1 MGEKKL
7 HYKMY
12 KDGKKFVFAA
22 IATLSFFVFGGVST
36 VTVHADTTSGN
47 LTAATVNSTSDT
59 KNAVSSAA
67 TVASSSSDTKSAAQ
81 SAATVASSASDTK
94 SAAQSAAT
102 AVSSASDTK
111 SAAQSANSAT
121 DEEDTNKSTDS
132 TASSNASKA
141 ESVSDSKTSQDAQQT
156 SANSQSS
163 SQVSSSSSSAVSS
176 SETVTNNSSSN
187 ENNVV
192 AENSSSVAS
201 TALST
206 KDQNN
211 SAVANKKV
219 LAAAD
224 TQVDSWKIGD
234 ASRPRVDAVDVS
246 SYQDGMTQ
254 ANFNELKAKGVK
266 TVIVKVTQG
275 NNYTNPYASQEI
287 NYAQNAGLNIMV
299 YHYATFNSTDSA
311 KQEANYLLQ
320 KLNTLNLAKT
330 TRIFADM
337 EDVGTSSDDVKD
349 NLLNF
354 FNVLNAA
361 GYTDHAAYTYLN
373 YQYLAQVI
381 AAVGK
386 QNIWLAQYPY
396 TPSASNLK
404 NTDYGAWQDSSQTEL
419 SGYDGYLDSS
429 IDYDGLVVYQT
440 ANNGFIHQDAN
451 VYYYYENNTKVTGQ
465 KKINNYWYYFDD
477 ATGAMVTGFKSIA
490 NQNKTV
496 YYNSNGQMQYG
507 QQHLNGHWYLFD
519 NTTGAMQTGF
529 QKIANQHKTVYY
541 ANNGQMQYGQQH
553 LNGHWYLFDQK
564 TGAMQ
569 TGFKSI
575 ANQNKTVYYNSNGQ
589 MQYGQQH
596 LNGHWYLFDNTTGAM
611 QTGFQ
616 KIANQHKTVYYA
628 NNGQMQYGQQH
639 LNGHWYLF
647 DQKTGAMQ
655 TGFQFIT
662 SQNKLVYYDP
672 TGKMQYG
679 QQLIHGKRYNF
690 NQKTGALKVS
700 PGQNLIDGHWYLF
713 DSHGTM
719 QTGFQKITNQHK
731 TVYYANNGQMQYG
744 QQHLNGHWYLFDQ
757 KTGAMQTG
765 FKYISQQNKTVY
777 YNSQGQMQY
786 SWQKINNDQYYFD
799 PVNGSMATGKV
810 KIAGTTFDFS
820 NEGKLERLMAFR
832 NLLAQQINEKLNQ
845 KLDVNWQ
852 NTQDNYLAFSLH
864 DVAQLVAQGDLNAT
878 DQAVEQNL
886 LENDNLTGT
895 VAVYTTDITGDTVQ
909 IAADNGTTDFMD
921 WYQDQLKDTNWQSL
935 GVGGIIDLANKNS
948 WVAAYVL
955 YRPGQDTANQT
966 SSVTSKTSYEIT
978 ATYKNAGVTN
988 DVTEPLQAKQSVS
1001 SSDLNLTTTIP
1012 EKLLQGNSNSEF
1024 SQTDLE
1030 NIYQTLSG
1038 SSSAIEG
1045 NKTYYDSQGNPYH
1058 YEFWLA
1064 GQSATD
1070 KENNF
1075 VSINT
1080 GKKYGDQLLIQ
1091 LTATLVWGKPVS
1103 SDSTTTATGVPTS
1116 SMTAD
1121 QITAA
1126 YKNGTDTGLRYEG
1139 VTVKPIAGMTDDTI
1153 RGVDISSYIALQNAG
1168 VQFYDYNGK
1177 PADLVQVLHEAGVN
1191 YLRLRLWVDPLNAEN
1206 QTYSGG
1212 ASDEYNELQIAKE
1225 AAKYGMKVLLDFQY
1239 SDFWADPG
1247 KQVVPKAWEKE
1258 NSAEIA
1264 ESVYL
1269 YTRKTISDFKETGV
1283 EIGMV
1288 QIGNEI
1294 TNGVLGIIASRDAN
1308 ESYTNIWND
1317 NQKAGIISS
1326 YLNAGSKAVRKL
1338 APKAKVVIQLETPNV
1353 QKYSTIMTALKNN
1366 NVDYDVLGSS
1376 YYPFWSTNDNNGN
1389 GLGKGANTP
1398 NNLEAVEKMVRD
1410 NFGKEFVVLETGWT
1424 NSLQDADGTG
1434 NSIGSNQSSYAY
1446 ENSPQGQVDELESMY
1461 QAIVNQNGLGAFY
1474 WEPAWIPVKAGWS
1487 NWSYNDEMSD
1497 LYGTGWASKYAV
1509 GYAPNNVM
1517 YYNGKP
1523 AWGGTTWDNVSL
1535 FDDLGYPLQSLN
1547 VYKGMLSGYQTPTIS
1562 TSNINLQIDSIYD
1575 NGVKL
1580 KNGTLKVGDV
1590 LATNDTN
1597 LSSGVSD
1604 SALTGKWESKIG
1616 TTQLNKIAAQLNGN
1630 STAIIDSQTY
1640 YSTDGQAYH
1649 YEFWLSEGQ
1658 SSEQKEWNFVND
1670 NQNALYGSTLTAHVS
1685 ASLVWG
1691 PAKQELS

>member
-22 IATLSFFVFGGVST
+22 IATLSFFVFGGIPT

-59 KNAVSSAA
+59 KSAVSSAA
-67 TVASSSSDTKSAAQ
+67 TVASSS
-81 SAATVASSASDTK
+81 SDTK

-121 DEEDTNKSTDS
+121 DEEDTNKSTDI

-163 SQVSSSSSSAVSS
+163 SQFSSSSSSAVSS

-211 SAVANKKV
+211 SAVTNKKV

-254 ANFNELKAKGVK
+254 ANFNGLKAKGVK

-275 NNYTNPYASQEI
+275 N
-287 NYAQNAGLNIMV
+287 
-299 YHYATFNSTDSA
+299 
-311 KQEANYLLQ
+311 K
-320 KLNTLNLAKT
+320 
-330 TRIFADM
+330 
-337 EDVGTSSDDVKD
+337 
-349 NLLNF
+349 
-354 FNVLNAA
+354 
-361 GYTDHAAYTYLN
+361 
-373 YQYLAQVI
+373 
-381 AAVGK
+381 
-386 QNIWLAQYPY
+386 
-396 TPSASNLK
+396 
-404 NTDYGAWQDSSQTEL
+404 
-419 SGYDGYLDSS
+419 
-429 IDYDGLVVYQT
+429 LVVYQT

-451 VYYYYENNTKVTGQ
+451 VYYYENNTKVTGQ

-569 TGFKSI
+569 TGFK
-575 ANQNKTVYYNSNGQ
+575 
-589 MQYGQQH
+589 
-596 LNGHWYLFDNTTGAM
+596 
-611 QTGFQ
+611 
-616 KIANQHKTVYYA
+616 
-628 NNGQMQYGQQH
+628 
-639 LNGHWYLF
+639 
-647 DQKTGAMQ
+647 
-655 TGFQFIT
+655 
-662 SQNKLVYYDP
+662 
-672 TGKMQYG
+672 
-679 QQLIHGKRYNF
+679 
-690 NQKTGALKVS
+690 
-700 PGQNLIDGHWYLF
+700 
-713 DSHGTM
+713 
-719 QTGFQKITNQHK
+719 
-731 TVYYANNGQMQYG
+731 
-744 QQHLNGHWYLFDQ
+744 
-757 KTGAMQTG
+757 
-765 FKYISQQNKTVY
+765 YISQQNKTVY

-820 NEGKLERLMAFR
+820 NEGKLESLMAFR

-935 GVGGIIDLANKNS
+935 GIGGIIDLANKNS

-955 YRPGQDTANQT
+955 YRPGQDTANKT

-978 ATYKNAGVTN
+978 ATYKDAGVTN

-1139 VTVKPIAGMTDDTI
+1139 VTVKPIAGMTNDTI

-1326 YLNAGSKAVRKL
+1326 YLNAGSKAVREL

-1376 YYPFWSTNDNNGN
+1376 YYPFWSTNNNNGN

-1562 TSNINLQIDSIYD
+1562 TSNINLQIDNIYD
-1575 NGVKL
+1575 NGVEL
-1580 KNGTLKVGDV
+1580 KNGPLKVGDV

>member
-59 KNAVSSAA
+59 KSAVSSAA
-67 TVASSSSDTKSAAQ
+67 TVASSS
-81 SAATVASSASDTK
+81 
-94 SAAQSAAT
+94 
-102 AVSSASDTK
+102 SDTK

-211 SAVANKKV
+211 SAVTNKKV

-254 ANFNELKAKGVK
+254 ANFNGLKAKGVK

-275 NNYTNPYASQEI
+275 N
-287 NYAQNAGLNIMV
+287 
-299 YHYATFNSTDSA
+299 
-311 KQEANYLLQ
+311 K
-320 KLNTLNLAKT
+320 
-330 TRIFADM
+330 
-337 EDVGTSSDDVKD
+337 
-349 NLLNF
+349 
-354 FNVLNAA
+354 
-361 GYTDHAAYTYLN
+361 
-373 YQYLAQVI
+373 
-381 AAVGK
+381 
-386 QNIWLAQYPY
+386 
-396 TPSASNLK
+396 
-404 NTDYGAWQDSSQTEL
+404 
-419 SGYDGYLDSS
+419 
-429 IDYDGLVVYQT
+429 LVVYQT

-451 VYYYYENNTKVTGQ
+451 VYYYENNTKVTGQ

-569 TGFKSI
+569 TGF
-575 ANQNKTVYYNSNGQ
+575 
-589 MQYGQQH
+589 
-596 LNGHWYLFDNTTGAM
+596 
-611 QTGFQ
+611 
-616 KIANQHKTVYYA
+616 
-628 NNGQMQYGQQH
+628 
-639 LNGHWYLF
+639 
-647 DQKTGAMQ
+647 
-655 TGFQFIT
+655 QFIT
-662 SQNKLVYYDP
+662 SQNKLVYYNP

-719 QTGFQKITNQHK
+719 QTGFRKITNQHKTVYYANNGQMQYGQQEINNHWYLFDATTGAMQTGFQKIANQHK

-832 NLLAQQINEKLNQ
+832 NLLAQQINGKLNQ

-909 IAADNGTTDFMD
+909 IAADNCTTDFMD

-1326 YLNAGSKAVRKL
+1326 YLNAGSKAVREL

>member
-1 MGEKKL
+1 MEIKQR
-7 HYKMY
+7 YKMY
-12 KDGKKFVFAA
+12 KSGKNWAIAPLVFFGIALGFQAGVHNVFADET
-22 IATLSFFVFGGVST
+22 IQKPQVV
-36 VTVHADTTSGN
+36 N
-47 LTAATVNSTSDT
+47 LNSPVGDKKENSTSTDSQEDT
-59 KNAVSSAA
+59 
-67 TVASSSSDTKSAAQ
+67 
-81 SAATVASSASDTK
+81 ASDKDPIQTNGEEK
-94 SAAQSAAT
+94 
-102 AVSSASDTK
+102 V
-111 SAAQSANSAT
+111 AN
-121 DEEDTNKSTDS
+121 
-132 TASSNASKA
+132 
-141 ESVSDSKTSQDAQQT
+141 Q
-156 SANSQSS
+156 SQS
-163 SQVSSSSSSAVSS
+163 
-176 SETVTNNSSSN
+176 EKTVTTDAGSNQKKASFEENDGQADDQQQLKGKDQLNDETINNN
-187 ENNVV
+187 
-192 AENSSSVAS
+192 
-201 TALST
+201 
-206 KDQNN
+206 DQNN
-211 SAVANKKV
+211 RTQSDNVNDKQQNNDQNNRTQSDNVNDKQQNNDQNNRTQSDNV
-219 LAAAD
+219 NDKQQNNDQAA
-224 TQVDSWKIGD
+224 VDSQKDSNEALRNDLNKQQPSTRSLALKNDQPKQVKENGFWYLSDKNGHNLIG
-234 ASRPRVDAVDVS
+234 
-246 SYQDGMTQ
+246 
-254 ANFNELKAKGVK
+254 F
-266 TVIVKVTQG
+266 
-275 NNYTNPYASQEI
+275 
-287 NYAQNAGLNIMV
+287 
-299 YHYATFNSTDSA
+299 
-311 KQEANYLLQ
+311 
-320 KLNTLNLAKT
+320 
-330 TRIFADM
+330 
-337 EDVGTSSDDVKD
+337 
-349 NLLNF
+349 
-354 FNVLNAA
+354 
-361 GYTDHAAYTYLN
+361 
-373 YQYLAQVI
+373 
-381 AAVGK
+381 
-386 QNIWLAQYPY
+386 QNI
-396 TPSASNLK
+396 
-404 NTDYGAWQDSSQTEL
+404 QDQ
-419 SGYDGYLDSS
+419 
-429 IDYDGLVVYQT
+429 
-440 ANNGFIHQDAN
+440 NKR
-451 VYYYYENNTKVTGQ
+451 VYYNNRGQ
-465 KKINNYWYYFDD
+465 MQYGEQKISNNWYLFDNV
-477 ATGAMVTGFKSIA
+477 TGAMQTGFKYLSKGNKTVYYNEQGKMQKGQAKVADNWYLFDNITGARQTGFKRIA
-490 NQNKTV
+490 QQNKTV
-496 YYNSNGQMQYG
+496 YYNNVGQMQYG
-507 QQHLNGHWYLFD
+507 QQKIQNSWYLFD

-541 ANNGQMQYGQQH
+541 ANNGQMQYGQQQI
-553 LNGHWYLFDQK
+553 NNAWYLFDNT

-569 TGFKSI
+569 TGFQKI
-575 ANQNKTVYYNSNGQ
+575 ANQHKTVYYANNGQ
-589 MQYGQQH
+589 MQYGQQQI
-596 LNGHWYLFDNTTGAM
+596 NNAWYLFDKITGAM

-679 QQLIHGKRYNF
+679 QQLIHGKRYDF
-690 NQKTGALKVS
+690 NQKTGALKVL

-719 QTGFQKITNQHK
+719 QTGFQKIANQHKTVYYANNGQMQYGQQEINNHWYLFDATTGAMQTGLIELTKNQTPDGPK

-744 QQHLNGHWYLFDQ
+744 QQHLNGYWYLFDENS
-757 KTGAMQTG
+757 GAMQTG

-820 NEGKLERLMAFR
+820 NEGKLESLMAFR

-878 DQAVEQNL
+878 NQAVEQNL

-895 VAVYTTDITGDTVQ
+895 VAVYTADITGGTVQ

-921 WYQDQLKDTNWQSL
+921 WYQDQLKDTNWQAL
-935 GVGGIIDLANKNS
+935 GVGGIIDIANKNS

-955 YRPGQDTANQT
+955 YRTGQDTANQT

-1001 SSDLNLTTTIP
+1001 SSDLNLTTIIP

-1103 SDSTTTATGVPTS
+1103 SDSTTTATGVQTS

-1121 QITAA
+1121 QIAAA

-1326 YLNAGSKAVRKL
+1326 YLNAGSKAVREL
-1338 APKAKVVIQLETPNV
+1338 APKAKVVIQLETPNI

-1547 VYKGMLSGYQTPTIS
+1547 VYKGMLSGYQTPTTS

-1580 KNGTLKVGDV
+1580 KNGNLKVGDV

>member
-59 KNAVSSAA
+59 KSAVSSAA

-163 SQVSSSSSSAVSS
+163 SQFSSSSSSAVSS

-211 SAVANKKV
+211 SAVTNKKV

-254 ANFNELKAKGVK
+254 ANFNGLKAKGVK

-275 NNYTNPYASQEI
+275 N
-287 NYAQNAGLNIMV
+287 
-299 YHYATFNSTDSA
+299 
-311 KQEANYLLQ
+311 K
-320 KLNTLNLAKT
+320 
-330 TRIFADM
+330 
-337 EDVGTSSDDVKD
+337 
-349 NLLNF
+349 
-354 FNVLNAA
+354 
-361 GYTDHAAYTYLN
+361 
-373 YQYLAQVI
+373 
-381 AAVGK
+381 
-386 QNIWLAQYPY
+386 
-396 TPSASNLK
+396 
-404 NTDYGAWQDSSQTEL
+404 
-419 SGYDGYLDSS
+419 
-429 IDYDGLVVYQT
+429 LVVYQT

-451 VYYYYENNTKVTGQ
+451 VYYYENNTKVTGQ

-477 ATGAMVTGFKSIA
+477 ATGAMVP
-490 NQNKTV
+490 
-496 YYNSNGQMQYG
+496 
-507 QQHLNGHWYLFD
+507 
-519 NTTGAMQTGF
+519 
-529 QKIANQHKTVYY
+529 
-541 ANNGQMQYGQQH
+541 
-553 LNGHWYLFDQK
+553 
-564 TGAMQ
+564 
-569 TGFKSI
+569 GFKSI

-719 QTGFQKITNQHK
+719 QTGFRKITNQHK
-731 TVYYANNGQMQYG
+731 TVYYANNGQMQYGQQEINNHWYLFDATTGAMQTGFQKIANQHKTVYYANNGQMQHG

-765 FKYISQQNKTVY
+765 FKYISQQNKIVY

-955 YRPGQDTANQT
+955 YRPGQDTANKA

-978 ATYKNAGVTN
+978 ATYKDAGVTN

-1001 SSDLNLTTTIP
+1001 SSDLNLTTAIP

-1326 YLNAGSKAVRKL
+1326 YLNAGSKAVREL

>member
-22 IATLSFFVFGGVST
+22 IATLSFFIFGGVST

-59 KNAVSSAA
+59 KSAVSSAA

-163 SQVSSSSSSAVSS
+163 SQFSSSSSSAVSS

-211 SAVANKKV
+211 SAVTNKKV

-254 ANFNELKAKGVK
+254 ANFNGLKAKGVK

-275 NNYTNPYASQEI
+275 N
-287 NYAQNAGLNIMV
+287 
-299 YHYATFNSTDSA
+299 
-311 KQEANYLLQ
+311 K
-320 KLNTLNLAKT
+320 
-330 TRIFADM
+330 
-337 EDVGTSSDDVKD
+337 
-349 NLLNF
+349 
-354 FNVLNAA
+354 
-361 GYTDHAAYTYLN
+361 
-373 YQYLAQVI
+373 
-381 AAVGK
+381 
-386 QNIWLAQYPY
+386 
-396 TPSASNLK
+396 
-404 NTDYGAWQDSSQTEL
+404 
-419 SGYDGYLDSS
+419 
-429 IDYDGLVVYQT
+429 LVVYQT

-451 VYYYYENNTKVTGQ
+451 AYYYENNTKVTGQ

-569 TGFKSI
+569 TGFQKI
-575 ANQNKTVYYNSNGQ
+575 TNQHKTVYYTNNGQMQYGQQEINNHWYLFDATTGAMQTGFQKIANQHKTVYYANNGQ

-596 LNGHWYLFDNTTGAM
+596 LNGHWYLFDQKTGAMQTGFQKITNQHKTVYYANNGQIQYGQQEINNHWYLFDATTGAM

-719 QTGFQKITNQHK
+719 QTGFRKITNQHKTVYYANNGQMQYGQQEINNHWYLFDATTGAMQTGFQKIANQHK

-765 FKYISQQNKTVY
+765 FKYISQQNKIVY

-955 YRPGQDTANQT
+955 YRPGQDTANKT

-978 ATYKNAGVTN
+978 ATYKDAGVTN

-1326 YLNAGSKAVRKL
+1326 YLNAGSKAVREL

>member
-59 KNAVSSAA
+59 KSAVSSAA

-211 SAVANKKV
+211 SAVTNKKV

-254 ANFNELKAKGVK
+254 ANFNGLKAKGVK

-275 NNYTNPYASQEI
+275 N
-287 NYAQNAGLNIMV
+287 
-299 YHYATFNSTDSA
+299 
-311 KQEANYLLQ
+311 K
-320 KLNTLNLAKT
+320 
-330 TRIFADM
+330 
-337 EDVGTSSDDVKD
+337 
-349 NLLNF
+349 
-354 FNVLNAA
+354 
-361 GYTDHAAYTYLN
+361 
-373 YQYLAQVI
+373 
-381 AAVGK
+381 
-386 QNIWLAQYPY
+386 
-396 TPSASNLK
+396 
-404 NTDYGAWQDSSQTEL
+404 
-419 SGYDGYLDSS
+419 
-429 IDYDGLVVYQT
+429 LVVYQT

-451 VYYYYENNTKVTGQ
+451 VYYYENNTKVTGQ

-553 LNGHWYLFDQK
+553 LNGHWYLFNQK

-569 TGFKSI
+569 TGFQKI
-575 ANQNKTVYYNSNGQ
+575 TNQHKTVYYTNNGQ
-589 MQYGQQH
+589 MQYGQQEI
-596 LNGHWYLFDNTTGAM
+596 NNHWYLFDATTGAM

-616 KIANQHKTVYYA
+616 KIA
-628 NNGQMQYGQQH
+628 
-639 LNGHWYLF
+639 
-647 DQKTGAMQ
+647 
-655 TGFQFIT
+655 
-662 SQNKLVYYDP
+662 
-672 TGKMQYG
+672 
-679 QQLIHGKRYNF
+679 
-690 NQKTGALKVS
+690 
-700 PGQNLIDGHWYLF
+700 
-713 DSHGTM
+713 
-719 QTGFQKITNQHK
+719 NQHK

-820 NEGKLERLMAFR
+820 NEGKLESLMAFR

-1091 LTATLVWGKPVS
+1091 LTATLVLGKPVS

-1116 SMTAD
+1116 PMTAD

-1326 YLNAGSKAVRKL
+1326 YLNAGSKAVREL

-1376 YYPFWSTNDNNGN
+1376 YYPFWSTNNNNGN

-1497 LYGTGWASKYAV
+1497 LYSTGWASKYAV

>member
-59 KNAVSSAA
+59 KSAVSSAA

-163 SQVSSSSSSAVSS
+163 SQFSSSSSSAVSS

-211 SAVANKKV
+211 SAVTNKKV

-254 ANFNELKAKGVK
+254 ANFNGLKAKGVK

-275 NNYTNPYASQEI
+275 N
-287 NYAQNAGLNIMV
+287 
-299 YHYATFNSTDSA
+299 
-311 KQEANYLLQ
+311 K
-320 KLNTLNLAKT
+320 
-330 TRIFADM
+330 
-337 EDVGTSSDDVKD
+337 
-349 NLLNF
+349 
-354 FNVLNAA
+354 
-361 GYTDHAAYTYLN
+361 
-373 YQYLAQVI
+373 
-381 AAVGK
+381 
-386 QNIWLAQYPY
+386 
-396 TPSASNLK
+396 
-404 NTDYGAWQDSSQTEL
+404 
-419 SGYDGYLDSS
+419 
-429 IDYDGLVVYQT
+429 LVVYQT

-451 VYYYYENNTKVTGQ
+451 VYYYENNTKVTGQ

-541 ANNGQMQYGQQH
+541 ANNGQMQHGQQH

-569 TGFKSI
+569 TGFQKI
-575 ANQNKTVYYNSNGQ
+575 TNQHKTVYYTNNGQ
-589 MQYGQQH
+589 MQYGQQEI
-596 LNGHWYLFDNTTGAM
+596 NNHWYLFDATTGAM

-628 NNGQMQYGQQH
+628 NNGQMQHGQQH

-719 QTGFQKITNQHK
+719 QTGFRKITNQHKTVYYANNGQMQYGQQEINNHWYLFDATTGAMQTGFQKIANQHK

-765 FKYISQQNKTVY
+765 FKYISQQNKIVY

-955 YRPGQDTANQT
+955 YRPGQDTANKT

-978 ATYKNAGVTN
+978 ATYKDAGVTN

-1326 YLNAGSKAVRKL
+1326 YLNAGSKAVREL

>member
-59 KNAVSSAA
+59 KSAVSSAA

-163 SQVSSSSSSAVSS
+163 SQFSSSSSSAVSS

-192 AENSSSVAS
+192 AENSSSVTS

-211 SAVANKKV
+211 SAVTNKKV

-254 ANFNELKAKGVK
+254 ANFNGLKAKGVK

-275 NNYTNPYASQEI
+275 N
-287 NYAQNAGLNIMV
+287 
-299 YHYATFNSTDSA
+299 
-311 KQEANYLLQ
+311 K
-320 KLNTLNLAKT
+320 
-330 TRIFADM
+330 
-337 EDVGTSSDDVKD
+337 
-349 NLLNF
+349 
-354 FNVLNAA
+354 
-361 GYTDHAAYTYLN
+361 
-373 YQYLAQVI
+373 
-381 AAVGK
+381 
-386 QNIWLAQYPY
+386 
-396 TPSASNLK
+396 
-404 NTDYGAWQDSSQTEL
+404 
-419 SGYDGYLDSS
+419 
-429 IDYDGLVVYQT
+429 LVVYQT

-451 VYYYYENNTKVTGQ
+451 AYYYENNTKVTGQ

-569 TGFKSI
+569 TGFQKI
-575 ANQNKTVYYNSNGQ
+575 TNQHKTVYYANNGQ
-589 MQYGQQH
+589 MQYGQQEI
-596 LNGHWYLFDNTTGAM
+596 NNHWYLFDATTGAM

-662 SQNKLVYYDP
+662 SQNKLVYYNP

-719 QTGFQKITNQHK
+719 QTGFRKITNQHKTVYYANNGQMQYGQQEINNHWYLFDATTGAMQTGFQKIANQHK

-765 FKYISQQNKTVY
+765 FKYISQQNKIVY

-955 YRPGQDTANQT
+955 YRPGQDTANKT

-978 ATYKNAGVTN
+978 ATYKDAGVTN

-1326 YLNAGSKAVRKL
+1326 YLNAGSKAVREL

>member
-1 MGEKKL
+1 
-7 HYKMY
+7 
-12 KDGKKFVFAA
+12 
-22 IATLSFFVFGGVST
+22 
-36 VTVHADTTSGN
+36 
-47 LTAATVNSTSDT
+47 
-59 KNAVSSAA
+59 
-67 TVASSSSDTKSAAQ
+67 
-81 SAATVASSASDTK
+81 
-94 SAAQSAAT
+94 
-102 AVSSASDTK
+102 
-111 SAAQSANSAT
+111 
-121 DEEDTNKSTDS
+121 
-132 TASSNASKA
+132 
-141 ESVSDSKTSQDAQQT
+141 
-156 SANSQSS
+156 
-163 SQVSSSSSSAVSS
+163 
-176 SETVTNNSSSN
+176 
-187 ENNVV
+187 
-192 AENSSSVAS
+192 
-201 TALST
+201 
-206 KDQNN
+206 
-211 SAVANKKV
+211 
-219 LAAAD
+219 
-224 TQVDSWKIGD
+224 
-234 ASRPRVDAVDVS
+234 
-246 SYQDGMTQ
+246 
-254 ANFNELKAKGVK
+254 
-266 TVIVKVTQG
+266 
-275 NNYTNPYASQEI
+275 
-287 NYAQNAGLNIMV
+287 
-299 YHYATFNSTDSA
+299 
-311 KQEANYLLQ
+311 
-320 KLNTLNLAKT
+320 
-330 TRIFADM
+330 
-337 EDVGTSSDDVKD
+337 
-349 NLLNF
+349 
-354 FNVLNAA
+354 
-361 GYTDHAAYTYLN
+361 
-373 YQYLAQVI
+373 
-381 AAVGK
+381 
-386 QNIWLAQYPY
+386 
-396 TPSASNLK
+396 
-404 NTDYGAWQDSSQTEL
+404 
-419 SGYDGYLDSS
+419 
-429 IDYDGLVVYQT
+429 
-440 ANNGFIHQDAN
+440 
-451 VYYYYENNTKVTGQ
+451 
-465 KKINNYWYYFDD
+465 
-477 ATGAMVTGFKSIA
+477 
-490 NQNKTV
+490 
-496 YYNSNGQMQYG
+496 
-507 QQHLNGHWYLFD
+507 
-519 NTTGAMQTGF
+519 
-529 QKIANQHKTVYY
+529 
-541 ANNGQMQYGQQH
+541 
-553 LNGHWYLFDQK
+553 
-564 TGAMQ
+564 
-569 TGFKSI
+569 
-575 ANQNKTVYYNSNGQ
+575 

-655 TGFQFIT
+655 TGFQKIT
-662 SQNKLVYYDP
+662 NQHKTVYY
-672 TGKMQYG
+672 TNNGQMQYG

-719 QTGFQKITNQHK
+719 QTGFRKITNQHKTVYYANNGQMQYGQQEINNHWYLFDATTGAMQTGFQKIANQHK

-820 NEGKLERLMAFR
+820 NEGKLESLMAFR

-935 GVGGIIDLANKNS
+935 GIGGIIDLANKNS

-955 YRPGQDTANQT
+955 YRPGQDTANKT

-978 ATYKNAGVTN
+978 ATYKDAGVTN

-1139 VTVKPIAGMTDDTI
+1139 VTVKPIAGMTNDTI

-1326 YLNAGSKAVRKL
+1326 YLNAGSKAVREL

-1376 YYPFWSTNDNNGN
+1376 YYPFWSTNNNNGN

-1562 TSNINLQIDSIYD
+1562 TSNINLQIDNIYD
-1575 NGVKL
+1575 NGVEL
-1580 KNGTLKVGDV
+1580 KNGPLKVGDV

>member
-36 VTVHADTTSGN
+36 VAVHADTTSGN

-59 KNAVSSAA
+59 KSAVSSVA

-163 SQVSSSSSSAVSS
+163 SQVSSSSSSAESS

-211 SAVANKKV
+211 SAVTNKKV

-254 ANFNELKAKGVK
+254 ANFNGLKAKGVK

-275 NNYTNPYASQEI
+275 N
-287 NYAQNAGLNIMV
+287 
-299 YHYATFNSTDSA
+299 
-311 KQEANYLLQ
+311 K
-320 KLNTLNLAKT
+320 
-330 TRIFADM
+330 
-337 EDVGTSSDDVKD
+337 
-349 NLLNF
+349 
-354 FNVLNAA
+354 
-361 GYTDHAAYTYLN
+361 
-373 YQYLAQVI
+373 
-381 AAVGK
+381 
-386 QNIWLAQYPY
+386 
-396 TPSASNLK
+396 
-404 NTDYGAWQDSSQTEL
+404 
-419 SGYDGYLDSS
+419 
-429 IDYDGLVVYQT
+429 LVVYQT

-451 VYYYYENNTKVTGQ
+451 VYYYENNTKVTGQ

-496 YYNSNGQMQYG
+496 
-507 QQHLNGHWYLFD
+507 H
-519 NTTGAMQTGF
+519 
-529 QKIANQHKTVYY
+529 
-541 ANNGQMQYGQQH
+541 
-553 LNGHWYLFDQK
+553 
-564 TGAMQ
+564 
-569 TGFKSI
+569 
-575 ANQNKTVYYNSNGQ
+575 YNSNGQ

-655 TGFQFIT
+655 TGFQKITNQHKTVYYANNGQMQYGQQEINNHWYLFDATTGAMQTGFQKIANQHKTVYYANNGQMQYGQQHLNGHWYLFDQKTGAMQTGFQKITNQHKTVYYANNGQMQYGQQEINNHWYLFDATTGAMQTGFQKIANQHKTVYYANNGQMQYGQQHLNGHWYLFDQKTGAMQTGFQFIT
-662 SQNKLVYYDP
+662 SQNKLVYYNP

-719 QTGFQKITNQHK
+719 QTGFRKITNQHKTVYYANNGQMQYGQQEINNHWYLFDATTGAMQTGFQKIANQHK

-909 IAADNGTTDFMD
+909 IAADNCTTDFMD

-1326 YLNAGSKAVRKL
+1326 YLNAGSKAVREL

-1649 YEFWLSEGQ
+1649 YELWLSEGQ

>member
-59 KNAVSSAA
+59 KSAVSSAA
-67 TVASSSSDTKSAAQ
+67 TVASSS
-81 SAATVASSASDTK
+81 
-94 SAAQSAAT
+94 
-102 AVSSASDTK
+102 SDTK

-211 SAVANKKV
+211 SAVTNKKV

-254 ANFNELKAKGVK
+254 ANFNGLKAKGVK

-275 NNYTNPYASQEI
+275 N
-287 NYAQNAGLNIMV
+287 
-299 YHYATFNSTDSA
+299 
-311 KQEANYLLQ
+311 K
-320 KLNTLNLAKT
+320 
-330 TRIFADM
+330 
-337 EDVGTSSDDVKD
+337 
-349 NLLNF
+349 
-354 FNVLNAA
+354 
-361 GYTDHAAYTYLN
+361 
-373 YQYLAQVI
+373 
-381 AAVGK
+381 
-386 QNIWLAQYPY
+386 
-396 TPSASNLK
+396 
-404 NTDYGAWQDSSQTEL
+404 
-419 SGYDGYLDSS
+419 
-429 IDYDGLVVYQT
+429 LVVYQT

-451 VYYYYENNTKVTGQ
+451 VYYYENNTKVTGQ

-569 TGFKSI
+569 TGFQKI
-575 ANQNKTVYYNSNGQ
+575 TNQHKTVYYANNGQ
-589 MQYGQQH
+589 MQYGQQEI
-596 LNGHWYLFDNTTGAM
+596 NNHWYLFDATTGAM

-662 SQNKLVYYDP
+662 SQNKLVYYNP

-719 QTGFQKITNQHK
+719 QTGFRKITNQHKTVYYANNGQMQYGQQEINNHWYLFDATTGAMQTGFQKIANQHK

-909 IAADNGTTDFMD
+909 IAADNCTTDFMD

-1326 YLNAGSKAVRKL
+1326 YLNAGSKAVREL

>member
-1 MGEKKL
+1 MQYG
-7 HYKMY
+7 
-12 KDGKKFVFAA
+12 
-22 IATLSFFVFGGVST
+22 
-36 VTVHADTTSGN
+36 
-47 LTAATVNSTSDT
+47 
-59 KNAVSSAA
+59 
-67 TVASSSSDTKSAAQ
+67 Q
-81 SAATVASSASDTK
+81 
-94 SAAQSAAT
+94 
-102 AVSSASDTK
+102 
-111 SAAQSANSAT
+111 
-121 DEEDTNKSTDS
+121 
-132 TASSNASKA
+132 
-141 ESVSDSKTSQDAQQT
+141 
-156 SANSQSS
+156 
-163 SQVSSSSSSAVSS
+163 
-176 SETVTNNSSSN
+176 
-187 ENNVV
+187 
-192 AENSSSVAS
+192 
-201 TALST
+201 
-206 KDQNN
+206 
-211 SAVANKKV
+211 
-219 LAAAD
+219 
-224 TQVDSWKIGD
+224 
-234 ASRPRVDAVDVS
+234 
-246 SYQDGMTQ
+246 
-254 ANFNELKAKGVK
+254 
-266 TVIVKVTQG
+266 
-275 NNYTNPYASQEI
+275 QEI
-287 NYAQNAGLNIMV
+287 NNHWYLFD
-299 YHYATFNSTDSA
+299 AT
-311 KQEANYLLQ
+311 
-320 KLNTLNLAKT
+320 
-330 TRIFADM
+330 
-337 EDVGTSSDDVKD
+337 
-349 NLLNF
+349 
-354 FNVLNAA
+354 
-361 GYTDHAAYTYLN
+361 
-373 YQYLAQVI
+373 
-381 AAVGK
+381 
-386 QNIWLAQYPY
+386 
-396 TPSASNLK
+396 
-404 NTDYGAWQDSSQTEL
+404 
-419 SGYDGYLDSS
+419 
-429 IDYDGLVVYQT
+429 
-440 ANNGFIHQDAN
+440 
-451 VYYYYENNTKVTGQ
+451 
-465 KKINNYWYYFDD
+465 
-477 ATGAMVTGFKSIA
+477 TGAMQTGFQKIA
-490 NQNKTV
+490 NQHKTV
-496 YYNSNGQMQYG
+496 YYANNGQMQHG

-519 NTTGAMQTGF
+519 QKTGAMQTGFQKITNQHKTVYYANNGQMQYGQQEINNHWYLFDATTGAMQTGF

-569 TGFKSI
+569 TGFK
-575 ANQNKTVYYNSNGQ
+575 
-589 MQYGQQH
+589 
-596 LNGHWYLFDNTTGAM
+596 
-611 QTGFQ
+611 
-616 KIANQHKTVYYA
+616 
-628 NNGQMQYGQQH
+628 
-639 LNGHWYLF
+639 
-647 DQKTGAMQ
+647 
-655 TGFQFIT
+655 
-662 SQNKLVYYDP
+662 
-672 TGKMQYG
+672 
-679 QQLIHGKRYNF
+679 
-690 NQKTGALKVS
+690 
-700 PGQNLIDGHWYLF
+700 
-713 DSHGTM
+713 
-719 QTGFQKITNQHK
+719 
-731 TVYYANNGQMQYG
+731 
-744 QQHLNGHWYLFDQ
+744 
-757 KTGAMQTG
+757 
-765 FKYISQQNKTVY
+765 YISQQNKIVY

-955 YRPGQDTANQT
+955 YRPGQDTANKT

-978 ATYKNAGVTN
+978 ATYKDAGVTN

-1326 YLNAGSKAVRKL
+1326 YLNAGSKAVREL

>member
-59 KNAVSSAA
+59 KSAVSSAA
-67 TVASSSSDTKSAAQ
+67 TVASSSSDTKSAAQSAATVASSASDTKSAAQSAATAVSSASDTKSAAQ

-163 SQVSSSSSSAVSS
+163 SQFSSSSSSAVSS

-211 SAVANKKV
+211 SAVTNKKV

-254 ANFNELKAKGVK
+254 ANFNGLKAKGVK

-275 NNYTNPYASQEI
+275 N
-287 NYAQNAGLNIMV
+287 
-299 YHYATFNSTDSA
+299 
-311 KQEANYLLQ
+311 K
-320 KLNTLNLAKT
+320 
-330 TRIFADM
+330 
-337 EDVGTSSDDVKD
+337 
-349 NLLNF
+349 
-354 FNVLNAA
+354 
-361 GYTDHAAYTYLN
+361 
-373 YQYLAQVI
+373 
-381 AAVGK
+381 
-386 QNIWLAQYPY
+386 
-396 TPSASNLK
+396 
-404 NTDYGAWQDSSQTEL
+404 
-419 SGYDGYLDSS
+419 
-429 IDYDGLVVYQT
+429 LVVYQT

-451 VYYYYENNTKVTGQ
+451 VYYYENNTKVTGQ

-569 TGFKSI
+569 TGFQKI
-575 ANQNKTVYYNSNGQ
+575 TNQHKTAYYTNNGQ

-596 LNGHWYLFDNTTGAM
+596 LNGHWYLFDNTTGAMQTGFQKIANQHKTVYYANNGQMQHGQQHLNGHWYLFDQKTGAMQTGFQFITSQNKLVYYDLTGKMQYGQQLIHGKRYNFNQKTGALKVSPGQNLIDGHWYLFDSHGTMQTGFRKITNQHKTVYYANNGQMQYGQQEINNHWYLFDATTGAM

-655 TGFQFIT
+655 TGF
-662 SQNKLVYYDP
+662 
-672 TGKMQYG
+672 
-679 QQLIHGKRYNF
+679 
-690 NQKTGALKVS
+690 
-700 PGQNLIDGHWYLF
+700 
-713 DSHGTM
+713 
-719 QTGFQKITNQHK
+719 
-731 TVYYANNGQMQYG
+731 
-744 QQHLNGHWYLFDQ
+744 
-757 KTGAMQTG
+757 
-765 FKYISQQNKTVY
+765 KYISQQNKIVY

-955 YRPGQDTANQT
+955 YRPGQDTANKT

-978 ATYKNAGVTN
+978 ATYKDAGVTN

-1326 YLNAGSKAVRKL
+1326 YLNAGSKAVREL

-1434 NSIGSNQSSYAY
+1434 NSIGSKQSSYAY

-1547 VYKGMLSGYQTPTIS
+1547 VYKGMLSEYQTPTIS

>member
-1 MGEKKL
+1 MWEKKV

-12 KDGKKFVFAA
+12 KAGKNWIFAA
-22 IATLSFFVFGGVST
+22 LMAGILLGGISNLTNAST
-36 VTVHADTTSGN
+36 VRGDT
-47 LTAATVNSTSDT
+47 
-59 KNAVSSAA
+59 VSSAVQA
-67 TVASSSSDTKSAAQ
+67 ETSSSETSSAAQ
-81 SAATVASSASDTK
+81 
-94 SAAQSAAT
+94 
-102 AVSSASDTK
+102 VSSKTD
-111 SAAQSANSAT
+111 NEMAT
-121 DEEDTNKSTDS
+121 EK
-132 TASSNASKA
+132 
-141 ESVSDSKTSQDAQQT
+141 SDSD
-156 SANSQSS
+156 
-163 SQVSSSSSSAVSS
+163 SSSSADSVKDVSS
-176 SETVTNNSSSN
+176 STNQKNSTS
-187 ENNVV
+187 
-192 AENSSSVAS
+192 AS
-201 TALST
+201 TAKTIISETSSSQQVTDDKNST
-206 KDQNN
+206 SSSTADQQSNAIQQSDKN
-211 SAVANKKV
+211 VTSNAVNKSTIGTEKTTSSQNDNVKKV
-219 LAAAD
+219 MAMALKN
-224 TQVDSWKIGD
+224 DSSKQI
-234 ASRPRVDAVDVS
+234 
-246 SYQDGMTQ
+246 T
-254 ANFNELKAKGVK
+254 
-266 TVIVKVTQG
+266 
-275 NNYTNPYASQEI
+275 NNYQ
-287 NYAQNAGLNIMV
+287 
-299 YHYATFNSTDSA
+299 
-311 KQEANYLLQ
+311 
-320 KLNTLNLAKT
+320 
-330 TRIFADM
+330 
-337 EDVGTSSDDVKD
+337 
-349 NLLNF
+349 
-354 FNVLNAA
+354 
-361 GYTDHAAYTYLN
+361 
-373 YQYLAQVI
+373 
-381 AAVGK
+381 
-386 QNIWLAQYPY
+386 
-396 TPSASNLK
+396 
-404 NTDYGAWQDSSQTEL
+404 
-419 SGYDGYLDSS
+419 
-429 IDYDGLVVYQT
+429 
-440 ANNGFIHQDAN
+440 
-451 VYYYYENNTKVTGQ
+451 Q
-465 KKINNYWYYFDD
+465 KKIGNYWYLVDD
-477 ATGAMVTGFKSIA
+477 SGKYLVGFQKIA
-490 NQNKTV
+490 NQHKTV
-496 YYNSNGQMQYG
+496 YYANNGQMQYG
-507 QQHLNGHWYLFD
+507 QQQINNAWYLFD

-541 ANNGQMQYGQQH
+541 ANNGQMQYGQQQI
-553 LNGHWYLFDQK
+553 NN
-564 TGAMQ
+564 A
-569 TGFKSI
+569 
-575 ANQNKTVYYNSNGQ
+575 
-589 MQYGQQH
+589 
-596 LNGHWYLFDNTTGAM
+596 WYLFDNTTGAM

-679 QQLIHGKRYNF
+679 QQLIHGKRYDF
-690 NQKTGALKVS
+690 NQKTGALKVL

-744 QQHLNGHWYLFDQ
+744 QQEINNHWYLFDATTGAMQ
-757 KTGAMQTG
+757 TGLIELTKNQTPDGPKTVYYANNGQMQYGQQRLNNHWYFFKENTGAMQVGFVSLTKQETSDGPKTVYYNLQGQMIYGQQHLNGYWYLFDENSGAMQTG

-820 NEGKLERLMAFR
+820 NEGKLESLMAFR

-1239 SDFWADPG
+1239 SDFWADPAT
-1247 KQVVPKAWEKE
+1247 QIVPKAWKNE
-1258 NSAEIA
+1258 NSSEL
-1264 ESVYL
+1264 EKSLYL
-1269 YTRKTISDFKETGV
+1269 YTSKIVQDFKNTGV
-1283 EIGMV
+1283 QIGMA

-1294 TNGVLGIIASRDAN
+1294 TKGFLGTNGA
-1308 ESYTNIWND
+1308 NIWN
-1317 NQKAGIISS
+1317 NQENAKQISN
-1326 YLNAGSKAVRKL
+1326 YLNSASSAIKKISPSTLVAIHFESPYLTNYSKL
-1338 APKAKVVIQLETPNV
+1338 MDI
-1353 QKYSTIMTALKNN
+1353 LKNN
-1366 NVDYDVLGSS
+1366 NVVYDVLGSS
-1376 YYPFWSTNDNNGN
+1376 YYPFWGSENNPEN
-1389 GLGKGANTP
+1389 IASI
-1398 NNLEAVEKMVRD
+1398 EKMVLD
-1410 NFGKEFVVLETGWT
+1410 KYNKKFVILETAWL
-1424 NSLQDADGTG
+1424 NSLNDADGTA
-1434 NSIGSNQSSYAY
+1434 NNIGSNPGHYDI
-1446 ENSPQGQVDELESMY
+1446 SPQGQVDEIISLYKGILS
-1461 QAIVNQNGLGAFY
+1461 QPNGLGAFY
-1474 WEPAWIPVKAGWS
+1474 WEPEWIPVKAGWS
-1487 NWSYNDEMSD
+1487 NWQYNKEISA
-1497 LYGTGWASKYAV
+1497 LYGTGWSSVNSK
-1509 GYAPNNVM
+1509 GYYPDSKL
-1517 YYNGKP
+1517 YYQGNP
-1523 AWGGTTWDNVSL
+1523 TWGGTSWDNMTL

-1547 VYKGMLSGYQTPTIS
+1547 VYKGMLSGYQTPTTS

>member
-59 KNAVSSAA
+59 KSAVSSAA

-163 SQVSSSSSSAVSS
+163 SQFSSSSSSAVSS

-211 SAVANKKV
+211 SAVTNKKV

-254 ANFNELKAKGVK
+254 ANFNGLKAKGVK

-275 NNYTNPYASQEI
+275 N
-287 NYAQNAGLNIMV
+287 
-299 YHYATFNSTDSA
+299 
-311 KQEANYLLQ
+311 K
-320 KLNTLNLAKT
+320 
-330 TRIFADM
+330 
-337 EDVGTSSDDVKD
+337 
-349 NLLNF
+349 
-354 FNVLNAA
+354 
-361 GYTDHAAYTYLN
+361 
-373 YQYLAQVI
+373 
-381 AAVGK
+381 
-386 QNIWLAQYPY
+386 
-396 TPSASNLK
+396 
-404 NTDYGAWQDSSQTEL
+404 
-419 SGYDGYLDSS
+419 
-429 IDYDGLVVYQT
+429 LVVYQT

-451 VYYYYENNTKVTGQ
+451 VYYYENNTKVTGQ

-569 TGFKSI
+569 TGFQKI
-575 ANQNKTVYYNSNGQ
+575 TNQHKTVYYTNNGQ
-589 MQYGQQH
+589 MQYGQQEINNHWYLFDATTGAMQTGFQKIANQHKTVYYANNGQMQHGQQH
-596 LNGHWYLFDNTTGAM
+596 LNGHWYLFDQKTGAMQTGFQKITNQHKTVYYANNGQMQYGQQEINNHWYLFDATTGAM

-719 QTGFQKITNQHK
+719 QTGFRKITNQHKTVYYANNGQMQYGQQEINNHWYLFDATTGAMQTGFQKIANQHK

-765 FKYISQQNKTVY
+765 FKYISQQNKIVY

-955 YRPGQDTANQT
+955 YRPGQDTANKT

-978 ATYKNAGVTN
+978 ATYKDAGVTN

-1326 YLNAGSKAVRKL
+1326 YLNAGSKAVREL

>member
-1 MGEKKL
+1 
-7 HYKMY
+7 
-12 KDGKKFVFAA
+12 
-22 IATLSFFVFGGVST
+22 
-36 VTVHADTTSGN
+36 
-47 LTAATVNSTSDT
+47 
-59 KNAVSSAA
+59 
-67 TVASSSSDTKSAAQ
+67 
-81 SAATVASSASDTK
+81 
-94 SAAQSAAT
+94 
-102 AVSSASDTK
+102 
-111 SAAQSANSAT
+111 
-121 DEEDTNKSTDS
+121 
-132 TASSNASKA
+132 
-141 ESVSDSKTSQDAQQT
+141 
-156 SANSQSS
+156 
-163 SQVSSSSSSAVSS
+163 
-176 SETVTNNSSSN
+176 
-187 ENNVV
+187 
-192 AENSSSVAS
+192 
-201 TALST
+201 
-206 KDQNN
+206 
-211 SAVANKKV
+211 
-219 LAAAD
+219 
-224 TQVDSWKIGD
+224 
-234 ASRPRVDAVDVS
+234 
-246 SYQDGMTQ
+246 
-254 ANFNELKAKGVK
+254 
-266 TVIVKVTQG
+266 
-275 NNYTNPYASQEI
+275 
-287 NYAQNAGLNIMV
+287 
-299 YHYATFNSTDSA
+299 
-311 KQEANYLLQ
+311 
-320 KLNTLNLAKT
+320 
-330 TRIFADM
+330 
-337 EDVGTSSDDVKD
+337 
-349 NLLNF
+349 
-354 FNVLNAA
+354 
-361 GYTDHAAYTYLN
+361 
-373 YQYLAQVI
+373 
-381 AAVGK
+381 
-386 QNIWLAQYPY
+386 
-396 TPSASNLK
+396 
-404 NTDYGAWQDSSQTEL
+404 
-419 SGYDGYLDSS
+419 
-429 IDYDGLVVYQT
+429 
-440 ANNGFIHQDAN
+440 
-451 VYYYYENNTKVTGQ
+451 
-465 KKINNYWYYFDD
+465 
-477 ATGAMVTGFKSIA
+477 
-490 NQNKTV
+490 
-496 YYNSNGQMQYG
+496 
-507 QQHLNGHWYLFD
+507 
-519 NTTGAMQTGF
+519 
-529 QKIANQHKTVYY
+529 
-541 ANNGQMQYGQQH
+541 
-553 LNGHWYLFDQK
+553 
-564 TGAMQ
+564 
-569 TGFKSI
+569 
-575 ANQNKTVYYNSNGQ
+575 

-719 QTGFQKITNQHK
+719 QTGFRKITNQHKTVYYANNGQMQYGQQEINNHWYLFDVTTGAMQTGFQKIANQHK

-820 NEGKLERLMAFR
+820 NEGKLESLMAFR

-1091 LTATLVWGKPVS
+1091 LTATLVLGKPVS

-1116 SMTAD
+1116 PMTAD

-1326 YLNAGSKAVRKL
+1326 YLNAGSKAVREL

-1376 YYPFWSTNDNNGN
+1376 YYPFWSTNNNNGN

-1497 LYGTGWASKYAV
+1497 LYSTGWASKYAV

>member
-1 MGEKKL
+1 
-7 HYKMY
+7 MY

-36 VTVHADTTSGN
+36 VAVHADTTSGN

-59 KNAVSSAA
+59 KSAVSSVA

-163 SQVSSSSSSAVSS
+163 SQVSSSSSSAESS

-211 SAVANKKV
+211 SAVTNKKV

-254 ANFNELKAKGVK
+254 ANFNGLKAKGVK

-275 NNYTNPYASQEI
+275 N
-287 NYAQNAGLNIMV
+287 
-299 YHYATFNSTDSA
+299 
-311 KQEANYLLQ
+311 K
-320 KLNTLNLAKT
+320 
-330 TRIFADM
+330 
-337 EDVGTSSDDVKD
+337 
-349 NLLNF
+349 
-354 FNVLNAA
+354 
-361 GYTDHAAYTYLN
+361 
-373 YQYLAQVI
+373 
-381 AAVGK
+381 
-386 QNIWLAQYPY
+386 
-396 TPSASNLK
+396 
-404 NTDYGAWQDSSQTEL
+404 
-419 SGYDGYLDSS
+419 
-429 IDYDGLVVYQT
+429 LVVYQT

-451 VYYYYENNTKVTGQ
+451 VYYYENNTKVTGQ

-496 YYNSNGQMQYG
+496 
-507 QQHLNGHWYLFD
+507 H
-519 NTTGAMQTGF
+519 
-529 QKIANQHKTVYY
+529 
-541 ANNGQMQYGQQH
+541 
-553 LNGHWYLFDQK
+553 
-564 TGAMQ
+564 
-569 TGFKSI
+569 
-575 ANQNKTVYYNSNGQ
+575 YNSNGQ

-655 TGFQFIT
+655 TGFQKITNQHKTVYYANNGQMQYGQQEINNHWYLFDATTGAMQTGFQKIANQHKTVYYANNGQMQYGQQHLNGHWYLFDQKTGAMQTGFQFIT
-662 SQNKLVYYDP
+662 SQNKLVYYNP

-719 QTGFQKITNQHK
+719 QTGFRKITNQHKTVYYANNGQMQYGQQEINNHWYLFDATTGAMQTGFQKIANQHK

-909 IAADNGTTDFMD
+909 IAADNCTTDFMD

-1326 YLNAGSKAVRKL
+1326 YLNAGSKAVREL

-1649 YEFWLSEGQ
+1649 YELWLSEGQ

>member
-1 MGEKKL
+1 
-7 HYKMY
+7 MY
-12 KDGKKFVFAA
+12 KAGKNWIFAA
-22 IATLSFFVFGGVST
+22 LMAGILLGGISNLTDAST
-36 VTVHADTTSGN
+36 VRGDT
-47 LTAATVNSTSDT
+47 
-59 KNAVSSAA
+59 VSSAVQA
-67 TVASSSSDTKSAAQ
+67 ETSSSETSSAAQ
-81 SAATVASSASDTK
+81 
-94 SAAQSAAT
+94 
-102 AVSSASDTK
+102 VSSKTD
-111 SAAQSANSAT
+111 NEMAT
-121 DEEDTNKSTDS
+121 EK
-132 TASSNASKA
+132 
-141 ESVSDSKTSQDAQQT
+141 SDSD
-156 SANSQSS
+156 
-163 SQVSSSSSSAVSS
+163 SSSSADSVKDVSS
-176 SETVTNNSSSN
+176 STNQKNSTS
-187 ENNVV
+187 
-192 AENSSSVAS
+192 AS
-201 TALST
+201 TAKTIISETSSSQQVTDDKNST
-206 KDQNN
+206 SSSTADQQSNAIQQSDKN
-211 SAVANKKV
+211 VTSNAVNKSTIGTEKTTSSQNDNVKKV
-219 LAAAD
+219 MAMALKN
-224 TQVDSWKIGD
+224 DSSKQI
-234 ASRPRVDAVDVS
+234 
-246 SYQDGMTQ
+246 T
-254 ANFNELKAKGVK
+254 
-266 TVIVKVTQG
+266 
-275 NNYTNPYASQEI
+275 NNYQ
-287 NYAQNAGLNIMV
+287 
-299 YHYATFNSTDSA
+299 
-311 KQEANYLLQ
+311 
-320 KLNTLNLAKT
+320 
-330 TRIFADM
+330 
-337 EDVGTSSDDVKD
+337 
-349 NLLNF
+349 
-354 FNVLNAA
+354 
-361 GYTDHAAYTYLN
+361 
-373 YQYLAQVI
+373 
-381 AAVGK
+381 
-386 QNIWLAQYPY
+386 
-396 TPSASNLK
+396 
-404 NTDYGAWQDSSQTEL
+404 
-419 SGYDGYLDSS
+419 
-429 IDYDGLVVYQT
+429 
-440 ANNGFIHQDAN
+440 
-451 VYYYYENNTKVTGQ
+451 Q
-465 KKINNYWYYFDD
+465 KKIGNYWYLVDD
-477 ATGAMVTGFKSIA
+477 SGKYLVGFQKIA
-490 NQNKTV
+490 NQHKTV
-496 YYNSNGQMQYG
+496 YYANNGQMQYG
-507 QQHLNGHWYLFD
+507 QQQINNAWYLFD

-541 ANNGQMQYGQQH
+541 ANNGQMQYGQQQI
-553 LNGHWYLFDQK
+553 NN
-564 TGAMQ
+564 A
-569 TGFKSI
+569 
-575 ANQNKTVYYNSNGQ
+575 
-589 MQYGQQH
+589 
-596 LNGHWYLFDNTTGAM
+596 WYLFDNTTGAM

-679 QQLIHGKRYNF
+679 QQLIHGKRYDF
-690 NQKTGALKVS
+690 NQKTGALKVL

-744 QQHLNGHWYLFDQ
+744 QQEINNHWYLFDATTGAMQ
-757 KTGAMQTG
+757 TGLIELTKNQTPDGPKTVYYANNGQMQYGQQRLNNHWYFFKENTGAMQVGFVSLTKQETSDGPKTVYYNLQGQMIYGQQHLNGYWYLFDENSGAMQTG

-820 NEGKLERLMAFR
+820 NEGKLESLMAFR

-921 WYQDQLKDTNWQSL
+921 WYQDQLKDTNWQAL
-935 GVGGIIDLANKNS
+935 GVGGIIDVANKNS

-1326 YLNAGSKAVRKL
+1326 YLNAGSKAVREL

-1547 VYKGMLSGYQTPTIS
+1547 VYKGMLSGYQTPTTS